1 MIKKVIDIL
10 GTMPIKTQKQVLH
23 VIDFKEDAPAIV
35 FHKVVETMINLSK
48 NAHQREI
55 LQIYLD
61 IPIDDKEVIE
71 AFGIGGEASKPM
83 TFTEEQFDFIKDH
96 IYRNRD
102 GEFRLIPEDGQ
113 QGADQMPLEGL
124 SADEPIINSRL
135 HMVRTLP
142 NGTTDEWDGFKFL
155 KEQPYEGPYAEPF
168 DMLEPNLRRIEIVSS
183 FNKDNPFGFY
193 KHGQH
198 LYRNV
203 CCQMNPVDG
212 AFVCKEGLDR
222 AMLLLYLVSG
232 ADLES
237 FESLY
242 KLVHFMVR
250 VPDSATGYILYLND
264 FDAGGNGKSKFVQVL
279 QNMFGNAFTSF
290 ATQQLRFTMSLM
302 GKRLVSISEFE
313 EMASQKELLGILKS
327 MTGRDKFQYEGKGV
341 DPIIG
346 NTYQNFVIASNKY
359 ITFDDGGINRRLQNF
374 HCSNVLH
381 ILLTQYF
388 HSYKFLNM
396 FFGNQFTGESR
407 TVMKQM
413 SNSLLNY
420 ILNDSVFEDI
430 KLRQQPIILGNLKNP
445 VLRALFA
452 SNVNFESFIRTDKS
466 SDGSVIDL
474 WRITADAKPE
484 QLNYAAERIQQ
495 WLPTI
500 KFNVARDAMTM
511 ACGLPDLTLVKMM
524 RESLAL
530 LDNESRLLKNRY
542 KATLQL
548 GTWRQF
554 DISELIKT
562 YLGDALKTVPHETVG
577 DSLIIGS

>member
-1 MIKKVIDIL
+1 
-10 GTMPIKTQKQVLH
+10 
-23 VIDFKEDAPAIV
+23 
-35 FHKVVETMINLSK
+35 
-48 NAHQREI
+48 
-55 LQIYLD
+55 
-61 IPIDDKEVIE
+61 
-71 AFGIGGEASKPM
+71 
-83 TFTEEQFDFIKDH
+83 
-96 IYRNRD
+96 
-102 GEFRLIPEDGQ
+102 
-113 QGADQMPLEGL
+113 
-124 SADEPIINSRL
+124 
-135 HMVRTLP
+135 MVRTLP

-420 ILNDSVFEDI
+420 ILNDGVFEDI

-474 WRITADAKPE
+474 WRITTDAKPE

>member
-10 GTMPIKTQKQVLH
+10 GAMPVKTQKQVMH
-23 VIDFKEDAPAIV
+23 VINFKDDTPAVV

-61 IPIDDKEVIE
+61 VPVNDQEVTE

-96 IYRNRD
+96 VYRNRD

-124 SADEPIINSRL
+124 AADEPIIASQLRA
-135 HMVRTLP
+135 VRTLP

-155 KEQPYEGPYAEPF
+155 KEQPYEGPYSEPF
-168 DMLEPNLRRIEIVSS
+168 DCLEPNLRRIEVVSS
-183 FNKDNPFGFY
+183 FNKDDPFGFY
-193 KHGQH
+193 KRGNR
-198 LYRNV
+198 LYRNI
-203 CCQMNPVDG
+203 CCQMNCVDKE
-212 AFVCKEGLDR
+212 FVCKEGLDR

-237 FESLY
+237 FASLY
-242 KLVHFMVR
+242 NLVHFITR

-264 FDAGGNGKSKFVQVL
+264 FDAGGNGKSKFVQML

-388 HSYKFLNM
+388 HSYAFLNK

-407 TVMKQM
+407 VVMKQM
-413 SNSLLNY
+413 SNSLLDY
-420 ILNDSVFEDI
+420 IMRDETFEDI

-452 SNVNFESFIRTDKS
+452 SNVNFEGFIRDDKS
-466 SDGSVIDL
+466 GGSIIDL
-474 WRITADAKPE
+474 WRITPDAKPE

-495 WLPTI
+495 WLPI
-500 KFNVARDAMTM
+500 VKFNVARDAMTM
-511 ACGLPDLTLVKMM
+511 ACSLPDLSLIKMM
-524 RESLAL
+524 RESLSL
-530 LDNESRLLKNRY
+530 LDTESRLLKDRY
-542 KATLQL
+542 KASLKL
-548 GTWRQF
+548 GTWRGF
-554 DISELIKT
+554 DISELINT
-562 YLGDALKTVPHETVG
+562 YLGDAIATVPHETNGV
-577 DSLIIGS
+577 SLIVGS

>member
-420 ILNDSVFEDI
+420 ILNDGVFEDI

-474 WRITADAKPE
+474 WRITTDAKPE

>member
-420 ILNDSVFEDI
+420 ILNDGIFEDI

-474 WRITADAKPE
+474 WRITTDAKPE

-511 ACGLPDLTLVKMM
+511 ACDLPDLTLVKMM

-554 DISELIKT
+554 DISELVKT

>member
-203 CCQMNPVDG
+203 CCQMNPVDS

-420 ILNDSVFEDI
+420 ILNDGVFEDI

-474 WRITADAKPE
+474 WRIIADAKPE